1 MAVFIKKDR
10 LGSRPPPDTMRIG
23 KANFKGGTGFGIMA
37 DAFAK
42 AREAKKAE
50 LNEKFE
56 SNAEAQRWRTLTTE
70 EKARDAIERM
80 VPTTKA
86 VLEAETG
93 KEASYEDARKRAESV
108 AYKSEKLKD
117 EK

>member
-1 MAVFIKKDR
+1 MTVFIKKER

-23 KANFKGGTGFGIMA
+23 KRNFNGGVGFGIMSE
-37 DAFAK
+37 AFAK
-42 AREAKKAE
+42 AKAQKKAE
-50 LNEKFE
+50 LDEKLE
-56 SNAEAQRWRTLTTE
+56 SNAEVHRWRTLTPE

-93 KEASYEDARKRAESV
+93 REASYEDARKRAESV
-108 AYKSEKLKD
+108 AYKSDKLKD